1 MNPQEQSNTLSEA
14 AANEISEWRMRIFLG
29 EFRQVAG
36 GAE

>member
-14 AANEISEWRMRIFLG
+14 AANRRNELRMGFFLG
-29 EFRQVAG
+29 EFRRMAG